1 MTDTTRLKKQGIR
14 NSLFTSV
21 IVLFFVGLFSNAFEQ
36 GYVAFNL
43 SKLLKKTLL
52 EQVVFNSDAGIY
64 LFFHANILCMLCAV
78 IILVF
83 FRKNYRTSTYLLFLA
98 YVPVF
103 IGSLLIAEFIDQ
115 TTGIP
120 VYGKRSWFISPYY
133 FLIFIFTVYVIVRLA
148 IDTKKIFS
156 KKNENS
162 MN

>member
-1 MTDTTRLKKQGIR
+1 MFDSDS
-14 NSLFTSV
+14 SL
-21 IVLFFVGLFSNAFEQ
+21 LFIFP
-36 GYVAFNL
+36 
-43 SKLLKKTLL
+43 
-52 EQVVFNSDAGIY
+52 
-64 LFFHANILCMLCAV
+64 ANIICMLCAV
-78 IILVF
+78 IILIF
-83 FRKNYRTSTYLLFLA
+83 LRKYFRPSSIVLFLS

>member
-1 MTDTTRLKKQGIR
+1 MTGMTKLKKQGIR
-14 NSLFTSV
+14 NSLFISV
-21 IVLFFVGLFSNAFEQ
+21 IVLFFVGLFSNAFGQ
-36 GYVAFNL
+36 GYVAFNF
-43 SKLLKKTLL
+43 SILLKKTLL
-52 EQVVFNSDAGIY
+52 AQVVFNSDTGIF
-64 LFFHANILCMLCAV
+64 LFFLANILCMLCAV

-83 FRKNYRTSTYLLFLA
+83 FRKNFRTSTSLLFLA

>member
-1 MTDTTRLKKQGIR
+1 
-14 NSLFTSV
+14 LFSCGEA
-21 IVLFFVGLFSNAFEQ
+21 GLFYNALVQGFVAFE
-36 GYVAFNL
+36 A
-43 SKLLKKTLL
+43 SKLLKNTVLQQVLFDSDSSLL
-52 EQVVFNSDAGIY
+52 FI
-64 LFFHANILCMLCAV
+64 FPANIICMLCAV

-83 FRKNYRTSTYLLFLA
+83 FRKNYRTSTSLLFLA